1 MVESLKII
9 KNRIR
14 SIQNIEKVT
23 SAMQMIS
30 ATKLNR
36 LGNVLSLTQPYFQ
49 RLESLL
55 NDVSRAR
62 GAVLGPFFEAR
73 PVREKITLCVVTSD
87 NGLCGAYNNNVIH
100 LAERFISDC
109 KNTRVSLVIIGKRGY
124 NYFKKFYK
132 DNILHTYLGLN
143 GKFSQEVSDEIT
155 KRLISIFLS
164 KDADEIYIAYT
175 HFKNALVNKPL
186 IGRFLNIEQSSGEEI
201 EYIFEPD
208 RLKVLEELV
217 PKYLAMK
224 IKFILLDAFTCEH
237 SSRLMSMRMANEN
250 AKDLLHELILLR
262 NKVRQANIT
271 RDIIEII
278 SSAEALKG

>member
-1 MVESLKII
+1 MIESLKII

-36 LGNVLSLTQPYFQ
+36 MGNVLSLTRPYSQ
-49 RLESLL
+49 KLESLL
-55 NDVSRAR
+55 NNLSRAK
-62 GAVLGPFFEAR
+62 ASVLGAFFEAR
-73 PVREKITLCVVTSD
+73 PVRENITLCVVTSD
-87 NGLCGAYNNNVIH
+87 NGLCGAYNNNIIH
-100 LAERFISDC
+100 LAERFISDH
-109 KNTRVSLVIIGKRGY
+109 KKYRVSLVMIGKKGY

-155 KRLISIFLS
+155 KRLINNFLS
-164 KDADEIYIAYT
+164 KEADEVYIAYT
-175 HFKNALVNKPL
+175 HFKNALVNKPM
-186 IGRFLNIEQSSGEEI
+186 ISRFLNIEQATGEEI
-201 EYIFEPD
+201 DYLFEPD
-208 RLKVLEELV
+208 RSKVLEEIV
-217 PKYLAMK
+217 PEYLAMK
-224 IKFILLDAFTCEH
+224 IKFILLEAFTCEH

>member
-1 MVESLKII
+1 MAESLKII

-36 LGNVLSLTQPYFQ
+36 LGNALTSIRPYFQ
-49 RLESLL
+49 RMEALL
-55 NDVSRAR
+55 NNLSRSK
-62 GAVLGPFFEAR
+62 GAELSPFFAKR
-73 PVREKITLCVVTSD
+73 SAKEKIVLCVVTSD
-87 NGLCGAYNNNVIH
+87 SGLCGAYNNNVIN
-100 LAERFISDC
+100 LAEGFITNYEKD
-109 KNTRVSLVIIGKRGY
+109 RIMLAVIGKKGY

-143 GKFSQEVSDEIT
+143 GKFSQSLSDEIAS
-155 KRLISIFLS
+155 RLSNIFLS
-164 KDADEIYIAYT
+164 KEAGEAHIVYT
-175 HFKNALVNKPL
+175 HFKNAMVNKPL
-186 IGRFLNIEQSSGEEI
+186 ITKFLGIEKAGGEEI
-201 EYIFEPD
+201 DYIFEPD
-208 RLKVLEELV
+208 KIKVLEALV

-224 IKFILLDAFTCEH
+224 IKFVLLEAFTCEH
-237 SSRLMSMRMANEN
+237 SSRLMSMKMASEN
-250 AKDLLHELILLR
+250 ARGLLHELTLLR

-271 RDIIEII
+271 REIIEII